1 MRMADRQSLIFQF
14 NPGRKTMP
22 KTFALALLAIS
33 LSAGSAQ
40 AAASFSLGMARH
52 KHAIPGCIMG
62 QQAVATCACGTAADG
77 KRVALSEGAMVP
89 LPVHECLYAVGG

>member
-1 MRMADRQSLIFQF
+1 MADRQSLIFQF

-77 KRVALSEGAMVP
+77 KP
-89 LPVHECLYAVGG
+89 LLCQKGQWCHYPFMSACTQ